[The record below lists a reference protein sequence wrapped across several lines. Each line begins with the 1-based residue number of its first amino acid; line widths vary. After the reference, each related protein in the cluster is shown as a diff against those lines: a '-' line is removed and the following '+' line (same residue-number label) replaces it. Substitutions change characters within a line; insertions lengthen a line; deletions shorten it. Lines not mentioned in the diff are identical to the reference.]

1 MSASLSAH
9 SDLIPALL
17 ALDGQ
22 SVKTVAPNMCIEYLY
37 WTLLEYLQV
46 HRKSWKGG
54 KKTLFYMKLNI
65 LDLETDL

>member
-46 HRKSWKGG
+46 HRKS
-54 KKTLFYMKLNI
+54 
-65 LDLETDL
+65 